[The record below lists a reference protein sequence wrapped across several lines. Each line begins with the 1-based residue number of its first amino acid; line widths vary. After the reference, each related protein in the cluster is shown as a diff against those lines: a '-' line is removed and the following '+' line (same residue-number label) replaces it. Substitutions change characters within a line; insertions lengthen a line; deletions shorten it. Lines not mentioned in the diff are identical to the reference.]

1 MTEENSTNETSFDE
15 EPVSSS
21 NPEPRYREAKVLH
34 KGIPRFIPWL
44 TLVLA
49 VVAVTGVGIDFIR
62 DIDIQS
68 AAEDQTGEVFL
79 LATRVE
85 KSEKT
90 ISITEENVSV
100 ITEQQGEQNATI
112 TQIQQQ
118 LESLPNRLSAVETTL
133 SSLQGI
139 SSGARDA
146 WLISEAEYYMQLANT
161 QLQLANNPDLAIL
174 ALIHADDRLMQLS
187 DARLTRVR
195 AALSDELRALET
207 MKKPDISGI
216 VLPLASLAGIVESLP
231 LADNLIMEE
240 QPLPDDS
247 TAMLTGVDRAW
258 KSVTT
263 ALRGLVKVRDAS
275 GEAHPMI
282 APREEYFLRANVS
295 LQLQVARL
303 ALLRGDE
310 AIFHQS
316 LDDADN
322 WIAEYYAEDNV
333 GVISARKTIASIRSS
348 TTTVPIPDISRSI
361 FMLRQFKEVANT
373 GAAGIRKGQ

>member
-1 MTEENSTNETSFDE
+1 MTEENSTE
-15 EPVSSS
+15 EPVSST
-21 NPEPRYREAKVLH
+21 NAEPRHRSTKRLH
-34 KGIPRFIPWL
+34 KGIPRLIPWL
-44 TLVLA
+44 ALVLA
-49 VVAVTGVGIDFIR
+49 AVAMTGLGIDFIR

-79 LATRVE
+79 LGARAE
-85 KSEKT
+85 KSEKA
-90 ISITEENVSV
+90 IALIEENVSV
-100 ITEQQGEQNATI
+100 ITRQQAGQNTTI
-112 TQIQQQ
+112 TQIQQR

-174 ALIHADDRLMQLS
+174 ALTHADDRLIQLS

-195 AALSDELRALET
+195 ATLSDELRALET
-207 MKKPDISGI
+207 MEKPDISGI
-216 VLPLASLAGIVESLP
+216 VLTLASLAGVVESLP
-231 LADNLIMEE
+231 LANKLIMEE
-240 QPLPDDS
+240 QSLSDER
-247 TAMLTGVDRAW
+247 TLELTGVDRAW

-263 ALRGLVKVRDAS
+263 ALKGLVKIRDAS
-275 GEAHPMI
+275 EEGHPMI

-310 AIFHQS
+310 AVFHQS

-322 WIAEYYAEDNV
+322 WITEYYAKDNA
-333 GVISARKTIASIRSS
+333 GVISARKTISSIRSG
-348 TTTVPIPDISRSI
+348 TITVPMPDISRSI
-361 FMLRQFKEVANT
+361 FMLRQFKEIAST
-373 GAAGIRKGQ
+373 GTAGAIKER

>member
-15 EPVSSS
+15 ETVSST
-21 NPEPRYREAKVLH
+21 NAEPRYKAAKGLH
-34 KGIPRFIPWL
+34 KGIPRFIAWL
-44 TLVLA
+44 SLVLA

-90 ISITEENVSV
+90 ISLTEENVSV

-174 ALIHADDRLMQLS
+174 ALIHADDRLIQLS
-187 DARLTRVR
+187 DARLTMVR

-207 MKKPDISGI
+207 MEKPDIPGI
-216 VLPLASLAGIVESLP
+216 VLTLASLAGIIEALP

-240 QPLPDDS
+240 QPLSDDS
-247 TAMLTGVDRAW
+247 TSKLTGVDRAW

-275 GEAHPMI
+275 EEAHPMI

-310 AIFHQS
+310 AVFHQS

-322 WIAEYYAEDNV
+322 WIAEYYAKDNV

-373 GAAGIRKGQ
+373 GAAGVRKDQ

>member
-1 MTEENSTNETSFDE
+1 
-15 EPVSSS
+15 
-21 NPEPRYREAKVLH
+21 
-34 KGIPRFIPWL
+34 
-44 TLVLA
+44 
-49 VVAVTGVGIDFIR
+49 
-62 DIDIQS
+62 
-68 AAEDQTGEVFL
+68 
-79 LATRVE
+79 
-85 KSEKT
+85 
-90 ISITEENVSV
+90 
-100 ITEQQGEQNATI
+100 
-112 TQIQQQ
+112 
-118 LESLPNRLSAVETTL
+118 
-133 SSLQGI
+133 
-139 SSGARDA
+139 
-146 WLISEAEYYMQLANT
+146 
-161 QLQLANNPDLAIL
+161 
-174 ALIHADDRLMQLS
+174 MQLS

-207 MKKPDISGI
+207 MEKPDISGI
-216 VLPLASLAGIVESLP
+216 VLTLASLAGIVESLP

-247 TAMLTGVDRAW
+247 TAKLTGVDRAW

-322 WIAEYYAEDNV
+322 WIAEYYACLLYTSPSPRDKRQSRMPS
-333 GVISARKTIASIRSS
+333 SA
-348 TTTVPIPDISRSI
+348 
-361 FMLRQFKEVANT
+361 
-373 GAAGIRKGQ
+373 